1 MECEISL
8 NESGCAKKLGF
19 GKNTTKIWVLRSK

>member
-1 MECEISL
+1 MKCEISL

-19 GKNTTKIWVLRSK
+19 GKSTAKILYN

>member
-1 MECEISL
+1 MKYGISF

-19 GKNTTKIWVLRSK
+19 GRSTAKISGFEE